1 MAQRVR
7 WVRGTFGRL
16 APLIAT
22 LGGLALGTMA
32 WQLWIQRMVPGS
44 RSNFTEFYKT
54 RVFQAD
60 YFKDVVNN
68 LQNPLTQ
75 ERPISIMDPSYG
87 LFAMSLL
94 EATFLWGTV
103 LVAFGLFRRRA
114 GEAARLARSGVSA
127 IVVGA
132 VVLFAYAAARATGS
146 PPPTRATSSQRCRS
160 CLVPSP
166 SPSITFGSN
175 TYDESQKGY

>member
-1 MAQRVR
+1 
-7 WVRGTFGRL
+7 
-16 APLIAT
+16 
-22 LGGLALGTMA
+22 
-32 WQLWIQRMVPGS
+32 MVPGS

-114 GEAARLARSGVSA
+114 GEAARLARSGVSQIPA
-127 IVVGA
+127 GALLLFAEASPLGDRVPPASQRTPPTPVPVLVGA
-132 VVLFAYAAARATGS
+132 TSTSIATPGGH
-146 PPPTRATSSQRCRS
+146 T
-160 CLVPSP
+160 
-166 SPSITFGSN
+166 
-175 TYDESQKGY
+175 D